1 MDKKEESRQVSNV
14 NGEQAYHREDLDNV
28 PAAELPD
35 KLAEQV
41 SYGPGGVRGLV
52 SSPYVLGAAFLASL
66 GGFSFGYDQ
75 GVISIIN
82 VMPQF
87 HETFPRLAPNAPG
100 SSFWTG
106 FMTGMLE
113 LGAFLGCFVFPKLAD
128 TFSRKWALSLVA
140 GVFIIGAVMQTAA
153 PDFAVLVA
161 GRTITGV
168 GVGMM
173 ALGAPLYISEIS
185 PPQIRG
191 ALLVLESISIV
202 SGVVIGMSPWLRWPT
217 ET

>member
-1 MDKKEESRQVSNV
+1 MDQKIESKPASDNS
-14 NGEQAYHREDLDNV
+14 ADHLDHKEDLSNI
-28 PAAELPD
+28 PTAEFPD

-41 SYGPGGVRGLV
+41 SYGPSGVRGIV

-75 GVISIIN
+75 GVISVIN

-87 HETFPRLAPNAPG
+87 HHTYPRLAPDAAA

-113 LGAFLGCFVFPKLAD
+113 LGAFLGCFFFPKLAD
-128 TFSRKWALSLVA
+128 TISRKWALSIVA
-140 GVFIIGAVMQTAA
+140 GIFIVGAIMQTAA

-168 GVGMM
+168 GVGTM
-173 ALGAPLYISEIS
+173 ALGAPLYISEIA

-202 SGVVIGMSPWLRWPT
+202 SGVVIA
-217 ET
+217 